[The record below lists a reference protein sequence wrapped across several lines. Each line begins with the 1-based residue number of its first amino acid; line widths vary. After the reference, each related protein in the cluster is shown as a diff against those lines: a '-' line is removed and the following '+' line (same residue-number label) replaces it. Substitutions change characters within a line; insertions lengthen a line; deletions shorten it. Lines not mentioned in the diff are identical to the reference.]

1 MAFEKIS
8 LETWLKFNTLD
19 YEGTEFLPRTDELN
33 YKHIAKPERST
44 SKSAGYDFRL
54 PFDIDVPA
62 DTTIVLPSGIKANM
76 DNLIKPEDLNNVDN
90 RMVKRVFLGLYPR
103 SSLGFNYRFTMPNT
117 IPIIDAD
124 YYNNSDNEG
133 HILIAFRVGKPLKL
147 PAGSKFCQGIIQRY
161 FIMEDDNAKGVRTG
175 GIGSTGK

>member
-8 LETWLKFNTLD
+8 LETWLKFNTLN
-19 YEGTEFLPRTDELN
+19 YEGTEYLPRTDELN

-44 SKSAGYDFRL
+44 SKSAGYDFKL

-62 DTTIVLPSGIKANM
+62 NQTIVLPSGIKANM
-76 DNLIKPEDLNNVDN
+76 DDLVRPESSNAID
-90 RMVKRVFLGLYPR
+90 VKLAGRVFLALYPR
-103 SSLGFNYRFTMPNT
+103 SSLGFGYRFSMPNT

-133 HILIAFRVGKPLKL
+133 HILIAFRVGVPLKL

-161 FIMEDDNAKGVRTG
+161 FTMEDDDAKGVRTG

>member
-8 LETWLKFNTLD
+8 LETWLKFNTLN
-19 YEGTEFLPRTDELN
+19 YEGTEYLPRTDELN

-44 SKSAGYDFRL
+44 SKSAGYDFKL
-54 PFDIDVPA
+54 PFDIDVPENQ
-62 DTTIVLPSGIKANM
+62 TIVLPSGIKANL
-76 DNLIKPEDLNNVDN
+76 DDLVKPEKNNAVRVELNS
-90 RMVKRVFLGLYPR
+90 RVFLALYPR

-133 HILIAFRVGKPLKL
+133 HILIAFRVGKRLAL

>member
-1 MAFEKIS
+1 MAFEKIG
-8 LETWLKFNTLD
+8 LETWLKFNTLG

-44 SKSAGYDFRL
+44 SKSAGYDFKL

-62 DTTIVLPSGIKANM
+62 DKTIVLPSGIKVNM
-76 DNLIKPEDLNNVDN
+76 DNLIKPESSNVIDMKISN
-90 RMVKRVFLGLYPR
+90 RVFLALYPR

-133 HILIAFRVGKPLKL
+133 HILIAFRVGIPLKL
-147 PAGSKFCQGIIQRY
+147 AAGSKFCQGIIQKY
-161 FIMEDDNAKGVRTG
+161 FP
-175 GIGSTGK
+175 